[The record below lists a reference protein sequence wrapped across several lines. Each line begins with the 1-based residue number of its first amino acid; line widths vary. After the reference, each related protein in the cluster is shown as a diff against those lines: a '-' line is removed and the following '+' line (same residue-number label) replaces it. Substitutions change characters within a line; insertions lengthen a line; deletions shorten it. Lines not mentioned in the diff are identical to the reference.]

1 MTHQWL
7 RRTMTELAVL
17 AVLAAPVGCAGGAG
31 DGDDAPRDT
40 ASGGGAAG
48 SSGGRTDT
56 TASGGGSGD
65 DSDASLSFPA
75 DSGTAGITMQ
85 RRDGI
90 EPAILRAVRTAS
102 HAEFDRVVF
111 DFGDGRVPGY
121 HTEYIDR
128 PVRQCG
134 SGDVVQVQGDGWL
147 RVRLEPARAHEFRDD
162 TLAVVT
168 VIERNR
174 DLSLPI
180 LKQLVLVCDFEA
192 QVEWVAGVASP
203 NRYRVM
209 ELERPARLVVD
220 VRR

>member
-1 MTHQWL
+1 MRVAL
-7 RRTMTELAVL
+7 LAL
-17 AVLAAPVGCAGGAG
+17 IALIAAPAGCAGGSG
-31 DGDDAPRDT
+31 DQDGSPRETATGGSGGVDTAAREGGGGGGDDA
-40 ASGGGAAG
+40 
-48 SSGGRTDT
+48 
-56 TASGGGSGD
+56 
-65 DSDASLSFPA
+65 DASLSFPE
-75 DSGTAGITMQ
+75 DSGTAGIIMQ
-85 RRDGI
+85 RREGI

-121 HTEYIDR
+121 HIEYIDR

-134 SGDVVQVQGDGWL
+134 SGDVTQVQGDGWL
-147 RVRLEPARAHEFRDD
+147 RMRLEPARAHEFRDD

-168 VIERNR
+168 VTDRNR
-174 DLSLPI
+174 DLALPV
-180 LKQLVLVCDFEA
+180 LKQLVLTCDFEA

-220 VRR
+220 VRRR